1 MAHVQSAVAR
11 DRDGTQRTGR
21 RPILVAIAAATALA
35 VAVAC
40 GAPVDGVLQAERT
53 RHDFGTVKFGGGVV
67 TTSFPLTVNGAVEIA
82 ELGST

>member
-1 MAHVQSAVAR
+1 MTRWPVLL
-11 DRDGTQRTGR
+11 G
-21 RPILVAIAAATALA
+21 IAIAFAMALT
-35 VAVAC
+35 AC

-53 RHDFGTVKFGGGVV
+53 RHDFGTVSFGGGVV